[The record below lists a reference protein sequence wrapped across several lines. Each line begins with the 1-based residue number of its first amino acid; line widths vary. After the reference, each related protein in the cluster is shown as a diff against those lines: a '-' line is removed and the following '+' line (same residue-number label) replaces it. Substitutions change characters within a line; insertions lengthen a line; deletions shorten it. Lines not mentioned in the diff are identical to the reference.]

1 MPKIVETRS
10 GVIDGSAQAD
20 LTRESI
26 KGSAHIGAFQATAMI
41 VEQKAGGALSWHQP
55 VATLCVFGQDI
66 ASRNMERNQTTLVEL
81 SLADGKQSL
90 IKIHVLA
97 IQFDGLAD
105 A

>member
-41 VEQKAGGALSWHQP
+41 VEQKAGGALS
-55 VATLCVFGQDI
+55 
-66 ASRNMERNQTTLVEL
+66 
-81 SLADGKQSL
+81 
-90 IKIHVLA
+90 
-97 IQFDGLAD
+97 
-105 A
+105 